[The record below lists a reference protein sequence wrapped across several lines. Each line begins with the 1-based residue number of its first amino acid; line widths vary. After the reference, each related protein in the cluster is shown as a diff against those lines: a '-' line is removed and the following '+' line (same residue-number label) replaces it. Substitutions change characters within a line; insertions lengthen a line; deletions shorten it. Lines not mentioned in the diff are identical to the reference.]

1 MKGISGPYWQKDLA
15 TTVTMEMARLNL
27 ATDDVESRLL
37 KLRTDKVGGI
47 LLVTTII
54 AEDGLTSPPFITIIG
69 APSMAT
75 HSQPYAD
82 NGVLYDDVW
91 DPSALS
97 RFTPGMNMEDAH
109 CPLLGAQQGFSRAA
123 KLKPGMFHIL
133 TDTEPLLF
141 PEGELICSTIK
152 SLAVTYHRAI
162 FLPEVCN
169 FPLGMRWPTDIGY
182 DDFKSSIQ
190 GALGVSGAVF
200 IKTLQSME
208 EILDDWFT
216 NVEIN
221 AAGFSIPSCPFLLF
235 YDKYY
240 PGIDNG
246 EWPSAI
252 TDREGFSPLLDMMN
266 GYLWR
271 IWCDRM
277 LTTATPVNR
286 QYLNTYLQIGDK
298 VPKGMTYLGAEI
310 PARFCPNFAYHFKV
324 TNGWPTDTVTNTFL
338 KEFLH
343 PPLISHQ
350 AKQYDP
356 VEIDLHQ
363 PELMMEVFKTREEKR
378 SASHKART
386 PRTSVVKPVAAQPAT
401 PTLDKRPTTREK
413 GERRTPLSIPSAV
426 KQFSPS
432 GVSPMRHSSRRD
444 TLPIQRS
451 LDNEL
456 QGDFDPTR
464 PVMTPIAKPSTI
476 FNPTTA
482 TIYTAEGRGAATDTF
497 MNVCRL
503 LAHHSTRRSLL
514 VGNDTLMLDALIY
527 VREPCQLFR
536 REILAHSTKVTST
549 GGFMSSFLSFM
560 EAILRPAQIQ
570 LSGVYDPNFFSGAF
584 LHAFFSVESWMV
596 SDYMLPA
603 NVPPTTFHVYRLI
616 SCLQKFAGHPLLL
629 PTNGL
634 TLLEAKQIGILTYY
648 LFAMM
653 DLTDDGKFSD
663 VKFVGSILGHR
674 LKAWSTLPDSAMIHG
689 LWHKAPLQATYQW
702 FASLQSL
709 LGIEQNWVKQLRYH
723 PDRGFYHA
731 RDTDGKRY
739 LLLDNQVPSNIPG
752 RTDSLP
758 AALRQFD
765 MTFETRWF
773 CGSFLDPLWSAAI
786 PEGHSVALITKTKQQ
801 HTDTLD
807 DADDPIPKRIKLGGK
822 KPSIPDFISSTPLM
836 DPVVPLPSNT
846 KSTTMTML
854 RRINAPIPFPRLA
867 STNGTLQT
875 ICLNSA
881 FPKPYNCC
889 ILKLCGDK
897 KTAPRTPRLHIDLNA
912 EPWRSKPESYWNSM
926 VAFLQNEQ
934 IRPHLRPSKALKLLT
949 PSTNWP

>member
-1 MKGISGPYWQKDLA
+1 
-15 TTVTMEMARLNL
+15 
-27 ATDDVESRLL
+27 
-37 KLRTDKVGGI
+37 
-47 LLVTTII
+47 
-54 AEDGLTSPPFITIIG
+54 
-69 APSMAT
+69 
-75 HSQPYAD
+75 
-82 NGVLYDDVW
+82 
-91 DPSALS
+91 
-97 RFTPGMNMEDAH
+97 
-109 CPLLGAQQGFSRAA
+109 
-123 KLKPGMFHIL
+123 
-133 TDTEPLLF
+133 
-141 PEGELICSTIK
+141 
-152 SLAVTYHRAI
+152 
-162 FLPEVCN
+162 
-169 FPLGMRWPTDIGY
+169 MRWPTDIGY

-190 GALGVSGAVF
+190 GALGTSGVVF
-200 IKTLQSME
+200 LKTLQYLE
-208 EILDDWFT
+208 ETLDDWFT

-221 AAGFSIPSCPFLLF
+221 VAGFSIPSCPFLQF

-252 TDREGFSPLLDMMN
+252 IDREGFSPLLDMMN

-271 IWCDRM
+271 VWCDRM

-298 VPKGMTYLGAEI
+298 VPKSMTYLGAEI

-324 TNGWPTDTVTNTFL
+324 TNGWPTDTVANIFL

-350 AKQYDP
+350 AIQYDP

-363 PELMMEVFKTREEKR
+363 PHLMMDVFKTREEKR
-378 SASHKART
+378 SASHKAMT
-386 PRTSVVKPVAAQPAT
+386 PRTSVAKQAAVPNVTT
-401 PTLDKRPTTREK
+401 PRNKRTMNR
-413 GERRTPLSIPSAV
+413 GRDERTSPLPIPSAV
-426 KQFSPS
+426 KRFSPS
-432 GVSPMRHSSRRD
+432 AVSPIRQSTRRD
-444 TLPIQRS
+444 ILPTQRS
-451 LDNEL
+451 LYTEL
-456 QGDFDPTR
+456 QGGFDPTSA
-464 PVMTPIAKPSTI
+464 VQTPTVKPSTS
-476 FNPTTA
+476 FNSTTA
-482 TIYTAEGRGAATDTF
+482 TIYTAEGRGVATDTF

-514 VGNDTLMLDALIY
+514 VGQDPVSPDALIY

-536 REILAHSTKVTST
+536 REILAHYTKVTST

-584 LHAFFSVESWMV
+584 LHAFLSVESWMV
-596 SDYMLPA
+596 SEYVLPA
-603 NVPPTTFHVYRLI
+603 NVPPATFHVYRLI
-616 SCLQKFAGHPLLL
+616 SCLQKYAGHPLRI

-634 TLLEAKQIGILTYY
+634 TLLEAKQVGILTYY

-663 VKFVGSILGHR
+663 AKFVGSILGNR

-709 LGIEQNWVKQLRYH
+709 LGIEQTWVKQLRYH
-723 PDRGFYHA
+723 PERGFYHA
-731 RDTDGKRY
+731 RDADGKRY

-758 AALRQFD
+758 GALRQFD
-765 MTFETRWF
+765 MLFETRWF
-773 CGSFLDPLWSAAI
+773 CGSFLDPIWSAVI
-786 PEGHSVALITKTKQQ
+786 PEGHSVALVKPPKQPQ
-801 HTDTLD
+801 HDTPED
-807 DADDPIPKRIKLGGK
+807 SSDPISKRIKLGGK
-822 KPSIPDFISSTPLM
+822 KNLTPDFISSTPLM
-836 DPVVPLPSNT
+836 EPVVPLPSNT

-881 FPKPYNCC
+881 FPKPYTCC

-897 KTAPRTPRLHIDLNA
+897 KTVPRTPRLHIDLHA
-912 EPWRSKPESYWNSM
+912 EPWRSKPESYWAPM

-949 PSTNWP
+949 PSTQWP

>member
-1 MKGISGPYWQKDLA
+1 M
-15 TTVTMEMARLNL
+15 
-27 ATDDVESRLL
+27 L
-37 KLRTDKVGGI
+37 K
-47 LLVTTII
+47 
-54 AEDGLTSPPFITIIG
+54 
-69 APSMAT
+69 
-75 HSQPYAD
+75 
-82 NGVLYDDVW
+82 
-91 DPSALS
+91 
-97 RFTPGMNMEDAH
+97 
-109 CPLLGAQQGFSRAA
+109 C
-123 KLKPGMFHIL
+123 
-133 TDTEPLLF
+133 
-141 PEGELICSTIK
+141 
-152 SLAVTYHRAI
+152 
-162 FLPEVCN
+162 
-169 FPLGMRWPTDIGY
+169 
-182 DDFKSSIQ
+182 
-190 GALGVSGAVF
+190 
-200 IKTLQSME
+200 TL
-208 EILDDWFT
+208 
-216 NVEIN
+216 
-221 AAGFSIPSCPFLLF
+221 LLF

-252 TDREGFSPLLDMMN
+252 IDREGFSPLLDMMN

-298 VPKGMTYLGAEI
+298 VPKSMTYLGAEI

-324 TNGWPTDTVTNTFL
+324 VNGWPTDTVTNTFL

-350 AKQYDP
+350 AIQYDP
-356 VEIDLHQ
+356 VDIDLHQ
-363 PELMMEVFKTREEKR
+363 PELLMEVFKTREEKR
-378 SASHKART
+378 SASHKGRT
-386 PRTSVVKPVAAQPAT
+386 PRTSVVKQGVVPTSST
-401 PTLDKRPTTREK
+401 PSDNRIATRETR
-413 GERRTPLSIPSAV
+413 ERNTHLSIPSAV
-426 KQFSPS
+426 KPFSPS
-432 GVSPMRHSSRRD
+432 ATSPIRNNRLGM
-444 TLPIQRS
+444 LPTQRS
-451 LDNEL
+451 LDAEL
-456 QGDFDPTR
+456 QGGFDPTSAVPT
-464 PVMTPIAKPSTI
+464 PVAKPTPS

-482 TIYTAEGRGAATDTF
+482 TIYTAEGRGVATDTF
-497 MNVCRL
+497 LNVCRL
-503 LAHHSTRRSLL
+503 LAHHSTRRSLQ
-514 VGNDTLMLDALIY
+514 VGQNPLSMDALIY

-536 REILAHSTKVTST
+536 REILAHNAKITNT

-584 LHAFFSVESWMV
+584 LHAFLSVESWMV

-603 NVPPTTFHVYRLI
+603 NVPPATFHVYRLI
-616 SCLQKFAGHPLLL
+616 SCLQKFAGHPLLI

-663 VKFVGSILGHR
+663 VKFVGSILGNR

-709 LGIEQNWVKQLRYH
+709 LGTEQNWVKQLRYH
-723 PDRGFYHA
+723 PERGFYQA
-731 RDTDGKRY
+731 RDADGKRY

-758 AALRQFD
+758 AALRHFD
-765 MTFETRWF
+765 MIFETRWF
-773 CGSFLDPLWSAAI
+773 CGSFLDPIWSAAI
-786 PEGHSVALITKTKQQ
+786 PEGHSVGLVAKVKPQ
-801 HTDTLD
+801 HD
-807 DADDPIPKRIKLGGK
+807 DAPDDPNDPIPKRIKLGGK
-822 KPSIPDFISSTPLM
+822 KAMIPDFISSTTLM
-836 DPVVPLPSNT
+836 EPVVPLPSST

-854 RRINAPIPFPRLA
+854 RRINAPIAFPRLA
-867 STNGTLQT
+867 STTGTLQT

-881 FPKPYNCC
+881 FPKPFNCC
-889 ILKLCGDK
+889 ILKLCGDR
-897 KTAPRTPRLHIDLNA
+897 KTSPRTPRLHIDLNA
-912 EPWRSKPESYWNSM
+912 EPWRSKPESYWNNM

-949 PSTNWP
+949 PSTQWP